1 MKEGSSLTFSF
12 SAGNLLGK
20 NSSIGREEGEMKKD
34 SGPDRRGLSRTAPF
48 VDVAFHV
55 YGAEEKRPLTRKVR
69 GRLTNISPKGAC
81 LQTDQTLIDGYH
93 LMLDDDI
100 EGGTP
105 LIIELLPSSE
115 GTPLVLK
122 AQVLW
127 YNRIASERPFH
138 FSIGLKFI
146 DLSPAERKQLENL
159 LRSAS
164 TTSKA

>member
-1 MKEGSSLTFSF
+1 
-12 SAGNLLGK
+12 
-20 NSSIGREEGEMKKD
+20 MKKS
-34 SGPDRRGLSRTAPF
+34 SGPDRSGLSRNAPF
-48 VDVAFHV
+48 IDVEFHV
-55 YGAEEKRPLTRKVR
+55 YGAEEKRPLTRKVH

-105 LIIELLPSSE
+105 LILDLPPSSE
-115 GTPLVLK
+115 GTPLSLK

-127 YNRIASERPFH
+127 YNRIASEGPFH

-146 DLSPAERKQLENL
+146 DLSPTERKQLENV

-164 TTSKA
+164 TASQA